1 MSEIGLKIQ
10 IGDTNIELSGDA
22 EIVKNIFNDIR
33 ENGLGKININQKPQ
47 NTSTE
52 SKIIKKSQN
61 ENKIENAND
70 NGQKIKKAKSTKTST
85 NITST
90 YQMVELNIDSEN
102 RGKFKEDYT
111 KYKTNTNV
119 QQILVLAYLLRE
131 YAGLEKINTNVIF
144 TALRTVGA
152 KASFNIPQAF
162 RNMKNRNNFLSETE
176 ENGEYKLTPIG
187 EDEILYKLK
196 LEEGVN

>member
-10 IGDTNIELSGDA
+10 IGDTNIELNGDA

-33 ENGLGKININQKPQ
+33 ENGLGKIDVNPQ
-47 NTSTE
+47 IQNMKSE
-52 SKIIKKSQN
+52 NVIIEKKEN
-61 ENKIENAND
+61 ENKIVKAEEKSK
-70 NGQKIKKAKSTKTST
+70 KIKKVKTQKTPS
-85 NITST
+85 NITAT
-90 YQMVELNIDSEN
+90 YQMIDLNISPEDRN
-102 RGKFKEDYT
+102 KFKEEYA

-119 QQILVLAYLLRE
+119 QQILVLAYLLRKF
-131 YAGLEKINTNVIF
+131 AGLETINTNIIF
-144 TALRTVGA
+144 TALRTVGE

-162 RNMKNRNNFLSETE
+162 RNMKNRNQFLSEAEQT
-176 ENGEYKLTPIG
+176 GEYKLTPIG

>member
-33 ENGLGKININQKPQ
+33 ENGLGKININQKTQ

-119 QQILVLAYLLRE
+119 QQILVLAYLLRK